1 MQTKK
6 FNLFIT
12 SSNSSN
18 FGNSYSISKLLIYSI
33 VSCSI
38 VLIFFAF
45 FGFYYIF
52 LYDNQDND
60 ELISKKSKSYNF
72 KFLKNPVQA
81 KNNSDFETSFITSNF
96 SEKHMGIDI
105 NGSTGT
111 KIYAPLKG
119 KVIYEGFDKKLGN
132 MIIICHENGYLTKYM
147 HNKKN
152 FVKYSDD
159 IEAGNLIAEM
169 GNSGSSVKNE
179 GIHLHFE
186 LWENGVPIDPS
197 MFIGNLKSV
206 DTDKFVSNNN

>member
-12 SSNSSN
+12 SSNSSD
-18 FGNSYSISKLLIYSI
+18 FGNSYSISKLLIYFV

-38 VLIFFAF
+38 VLTFFSF

-52 LYDNQDND
+52 LYDNQDNN
-60 ELISKKSKSYNF
+60 ELISKERKSYNF

-111 KIYAPLKG
+111 KIYSPLKG

-132 MIIICHENGYLTKYM
+132 MIIISHDNGYLTKYM

-152 FVKYSDD
+152 FVKYADD
-159 IEAGNLIAEM
+159 VEAGNLIAEM

-197 MFIGNLKSV
+197 IFIGNLKSV
-206 DTDKFVSNNN
+206 DTDKLVSNNN

>member
-1 MQTKK
+1 MQNKK

-12 SSNSSN
+12 SDDVHN
-18 FGNSYSISKLLIYSI
+18 FGNSYSISKPFLYFII
-33 VSCSI
+33 TCSI
-38 VLIFFAF
+38 ISIFFAF

-52 LYDNQDND
+52 
-60 ELISKKSKSYNF
+60 ISSTPSSKDFIASGNNVDQLEF
-72 KFLKNPVQA
+72 AHHLVHA

-96 SEKHMGIDI
+96 SEKHVGIDI

-111 KIYAPLKG
+111 KIYSPLKG

-132 MIIICHENGYLTKYM
+132 VIIIYHDNRYITKYM

-152 FVKYSDD
+152 FVKFGD
-159 IEAGNLIAEM
+159 IVNPGKLIAEM

-186 LWENGVPIDPS
+186 LWKNGKPVNPGE
-197 MFIGNLKSV
+197 FITNLKSV
-206 DTDKFVSNNN
+206 DTEFVSNNN